1 MTLGLRTAIQE
12 REKRR
17 VRTPVNG
24 LGSRARP
31 EGESKRPLRSK
42 AALWATALWAALL
55 GASLLTVACKPGASA
70 DEAAGGSAASR
81 RRTPSGLPVPRY
93 VSLKF
98 GEVNARGGP
107 GDDYKLLWT
116 YRARGLP
123 LQVIAETADWRR
135 VCDPEGAMAWVH
147 QRTVDTRRTV
157 MRTRA
162 EALDMR
168 RAPQADAAVAARLA
182 GSSVAVLDQCR
193 EGWCKISV
201 GRTQGW
207 IPAGEV
213 WGTAPAAQCRPS
225 LPVVR
230 R

>member
-1 MTLGLRTAIQE
+1 LRTAIEE

-24 LGSRARP
+24 SGSRARP
-31 EGESKRPLRSK
+31 EGEGKRPPRP
-42 AALWATALWAALL
+42 AAVCAVVLTAGLL
-55 GASLLTVACKPGASA
+55 AVACKPAAPAEKADGA
-70 DEAAGGSAASR
+70 R

-98 GEVNARGGP
+98 DEVNARGGP

-162 EALDMR
+162 EALDIR
-168 RAPQADAAVAARLA
+168 RAASPEAPLVARLA
-182 GSSVAVLDQCR
+182 GRTTAALEECR
-193 EGWCKISV
+193 QGWCRV
-201 GRTQGW
+201 TAGRTEGW
-207 IPAGEV
+207 IPETEV
-213 WGTAPAAQCRPS
+213 WGTAEKAQCRPP